1 MERVRI
7 GVEASEIIDFDAP
20 FFLFPVRHHSPV
32 CSYHL
37 KSVIKRYR
45 PEIILIEGP
54 ENANDLIP
62 VLTDERTSLPAAIYY
77 YYKDKKKYISD
88 DAQDYKCYYPF
99 LYSSPEYNAIK
110 AAKELGIKAEFI
122 DLPYSEILINT
133 AKGRGLLENEK
144 RTIADDTKLAK
155 GDFYKALC
163 DKTGIRDFDEFW
175 EKYFEISGLF
185 ESDEEFLAALHTYC
199 LISRRQTSTE
209 EMTADATLAREEY
222 MAANIS
228 EALKVHKKVLVVT
241 GGFHSYGL
249 YERLKRGGEFK
260 KKKLHIVPADCTGCF
275 PAAYSYEAADAMK
288 GYSSG
293 MRAPF
298 FYDSVY
304 RKLEESAEPDGV
316 YDDLTLEFLIK
327 GAKACKERDIAVS
340 IADVTAAETMKGGLA
355 ALRGIRESGLYE
367 LFDAVTSTFI
377 KGEKNLSSSVPVE
390 LVSKLLTGDGV
401 GHIGDSSHTPPLI
414 ADFEAQC
421 TALGLRADT
430 AVPQEVDAALF
441 TTKKG
446 LPLSRFMHR
455 MKFLETGFAKRLK
468 GPDLTSGRDRNR
480 VREIWKYRRS
490 PAVDSALIDHTTDG
504 FTIEEACINL
514 AAKRL
519 LGERRAESAA
529 VITVDCFLMG
539 ISVDDDLTLVTN
551 ILASDGDFFSVGT
564 ALYYFQMLYD
574 LQSIYRYQGVSI
586 VSQINTAFSKLIS
599 ALPTLAD
606 IPDEQADG
614 VIRIMRQMYD
624 LTGGI
629 LTSRRD
635 ELFNSLITLTN
646 AGKKHPAVYGCAMGL
661 LYAFDAKYQH
671 NAELA
676 MQGYLNGA
684 LSVKKQGADYL
695 RGLFTAARDIV
706 FSDNDFLRMTDK
718 LITNMDS
725 DDFMEILPSL
735 RLAFAAFT
743 PREIQHTA
751 AAVAELYDMDNESIL
766 DKKAVDEGLFIFGRA
781 LDDEIMKAIEGG
793 A

>member
-304 RKLEESAEPDGV
+304 RKLEESADELNIPLHKG
-316 YDDLTLEFLIK
+316 LIHSSDVFYRQSSDYLKTVHEK
-327 GAKACKERDIAVS
+327 GCVAV
-340 IADVTAAETMKGGLA
+340 EM
-355 ALRGIRESGLYE
+355 ES
-367 LFDAVTSTFI
+367 F
-377 KGEKNLSSSVPVE
+377 
-390 LVSKLLTGDGV
+390 
-401 GHIGDSSHTPPLI
+401 
-414 ADFEAQC
+414 
-421 TALGLRADT
+421 
-430 AVPQEVDAALF
+430 ALF
-441 TTKKG
+441 
-446 LPLSRFMHR
+446 SN
-455 MKFLETGFAKRLK
+455 AKVLHK
-468 GPDLTSGRDRNR
+468 N
-480 VREIWKYRRS
+480 
-490 PAVDSALIDHTTDG
+490 A
-504 FTIEEACINL
+504 ACILTISDSFVSDEITTPEQRQTSFTNMMKIAL
-514 AAKRL
+514 N
-519 LGERRAESAA
+519 AA
-529 VITVDCFLMG
+529 V
-539 ISVDDDLTLVTN
+539 
-551 ILASDGDFFSVGT
+551 
-564 ALYYFQMLYD
+564 
-574 LQSIYRYQGVSI
+574 
-586 VSQINTAFSKLIS
+586 K
-599 ALPTLAD
+599 
-606 IPDEQADG
+606 
-614 VIRIMRQMYD
+614 
-624 LTGGI
+624 
-629 LTSRRD
+629 
-635 ELFNSLITLTN
+635 
-646 AGKKHPAVYGCAMGL
+646 
-661 LYAFDAKYQH
+661 
-671 NAELA
+671 
-676 MQGYLNGA
+676 
-684 LSVKKQGADYL
+684 
-695 RGLFTAARDIV
+695 
-706 FSDNDFLRMTDK
+706 
-718 LITNMDS
+718 
-725 DDFMEILPSL
+725 
-735 RLAFAAFT
+735 
-743 PREIQHTA
+743 
-751 AAVAELYDMDNESIL
+751 
-766 DKKAVDEGLFIFGRA
+766 
-781 LDDEIMKAIEGG
+781 
-793 A
+793 